1 MIDEFDD
8 DDNGQIDFNEFKRL
22 IKKMNVIKTNNPA

>member
-22 IKKMNVIKTNNPA
+22 IKKINVIKTNNPA